1 MVLALHVLLCVC
13 NPMCCLPVPILCRIV
28 VLSEG
33 QIVEFDAPN
42 QLLAMKG
49 VFHNMAKDAGLA

>member
-1 MVLALHVLLCVC
+1 MTGVDCMY
-13 NPMCCLPVPILCRIV
+13 PMCCLPVPILCRII
-28 VLSEG
+28 VLRDG

-49 VFHNMAKDAGLA
+49 IFHNMAKDARLD